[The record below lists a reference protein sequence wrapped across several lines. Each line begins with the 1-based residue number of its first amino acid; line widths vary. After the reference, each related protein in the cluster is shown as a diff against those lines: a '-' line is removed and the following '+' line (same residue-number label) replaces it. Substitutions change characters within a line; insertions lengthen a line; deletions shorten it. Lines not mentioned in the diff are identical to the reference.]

1 MSEPSSSVV
10 VLLFEIIVYFYFML
24 VIIHSTCMFGHFDNI
39 DPFPEDDVVGA
50 FPLTF
55 SEEFLLSRLFL
66 FQGFLPQE

>member
-1 MSEPSSSVV
+1 
-10 VLLFEIIVYFYFML
+10 
-24 VIIHSTCMFGHFDNI
+24 MFGHFDNI

-66 FQGFLPQE
+66 FQGFLPQEWLRKCMDGLATNVQTSPVSEAHG